1 MTIKEKQ
8 EKLVE
13 EFSIFDDWED
23 KYKLI
28 IEKAKSAESFPEEER
43 TDKNKIDGCQSQVWL
58 TAKYENGKVKF
69 YADSDAVLV
78 KGMTAILTYVYSG
91 HTPDE
96 ILNSP
101 PEFLNKIGITD
112 HLSPT
117 RKNGLNAMLKQIQL
131 YALAFKA
138 LDKKKEN

>member
-8 EKLVE
+8 EALIE
-13 EFSIFDDWED
+13 EFSALEDWED

-28 IEKAKSAESFPEEER
+28 IDKAKTAEPFPEEER
-43 TDKNKIDGCQSQVWL
+43 TEKNKIRGCQSQVWL
-58 TAKYENGKVKF
+58 TAKFEDGKVKF
-69 YADSDAVLV
+69 WADSDAVLV
-78 KGMTAILTYVYSG
+78 KGMTAILVYVYSG

-96 ILNSP
+96 ILSSP
-101 PEFLNKIGITD
+101 PTFLEKIGITE

-131 YALAFKA
+131 YALAFKT
-138 LDKKKEN
+138 LGKK

>member
-8 EKLVE
+8 EALIE
-13 EFSIFDDWED
+13 EFSALEDWED

-28 IEKAKSAESFPEEER
+28 IDKAKTAEPFPEEER
-43 TDKNKIDGCQSQVWL
+43 TEKNKIRGCQSQVWL
-58 TAKYENGKVKF
+58 AAKFEDGKVKF
-69 YADSDAVLV
+69 WADSDAVLV
-78 KGMTAILTYVYSG
+78 KGMTAILVYVYSG

-96 ILNSP
+96 ILSSP
-101 PEFLNKIGITD
+101 PTFLEKIGITE

-131 YALAFKA
+131 YALAFKT
-138 LDKKKEN
+138 LGKK

>member
-8 EKLVE
+8 EALIE
-13 EFSIFDDWED
+13 EFSALEDWED

-28 IEKAKSAESFPEEER
+28 IDKAKTAEPFPEEER
-43 TDKNKIDGCQSQVWL
+43 TEKNKIRGCQSQVWL
-58 TAKYENGKVKF
+58 AAKFEDGKVKF
-69 YADSDAVLV
+69 WADSDAVLV
-78 KGMTAILTYVYSG
+78 KGMTAILVYVYSG

-96 ILNSP
+96 ILSSP
-101 PEFLNKIGITD
+101 PTFLEKIGITE

-131 YALAFKA
+131 YALAFKT
-138 LDKKKEN
+138 LGQK

>member
-1 MTIKEKQ
+1 MTIQEKQ
-8 EKLVE
+8 KQLVD
-13 EFSIFDDWED
+13 EFSFFEDWED

-28 IEKAKSAESFPEEER
+28 IEKAESAEPFPEEER
-43 TDKNKIDGCQSQVWL
+43 TEKNKIKGCQSQVWFV
-58 TAKYENGKVKF
+58 AKYEDGKVKL
-69 YADSDAVLV
+69 YADSDSTLV

-91 HTPDE
+91 HTPEE

-101 PEFLNKIGITD
+101 PDFLNEIGITN

-117 RKNGLNAMLKQIQL
+117 RKNGLNAMIKQIQL

-138 LDKKKEN
+138 LGNKN

>member
-13 EFSIFDDWED
+13 EFSLFEDWED

-28 IEKAKSAESFPEEER
+28 IEKAKEAEPFPEEER
-43 TDKNKIDGCQSQVWL
+43 TEKNKIDGCQSQVWF
-58 TAKYENGKVKF
+58 TAKFEDGKVKLW
-69 YADSDAVLV
+69 ADSDAVLV
-78 KGMTAILTYVYSG
+78 KGMTAMLVYVYSG

-96 ILNSP
+96 ILSSP
-101 PEFLNKIGITD
+101 PEFLNKIGITE

-138 LDKKKEN
+138 LGNKKKD